1 MDESFSIN
9 VSLNEQEY
17 CFDARLVTIGYTHKF
32 IVMIHGME
40 VMYEPDEERHYRA
53 IIHSTQQA
61 SIKNED
67 RELIKAV
74 GDKIES
80 IHDL

>member
-1 MDESFSIN
+1 MDEIFTIN

-32 IVMIHGME
+32 IVMINGIE

-53 IIHSTQQA
+53 ILQDIQQ
-61 SIKNED
+61 SSMKD
-67 RELIKAV
+67 KDKELIKAV
-74 GDKIES
+74 ADKIES
-80 IHDL
+80 IHV